1 MASPSKFAGFYNA
14 GDFAYGIN
22 KSVAPLQVIA
32 GPNATGSGT
41 LTLAFATCTTNDGVS
56 FSPLNTNAP
65 INVGGNSSNE
75 TVTPSAV
82 SATTPLV
89 YGSSTL
95 TATFTFLH
103 GTGDQIRSGT
113 VGLQEAIN
121 LASAS
126 GGGIVI
132 VDAGWVTLGG
142 TSAMIS
148 AAVLPA
154 SGKVSIQDN
163 RGGAGAAITQTTV
176 LTAAQITTLNSVGVP
191 NLLPAPGAGNVIEV
205 DRLWI
210 EEVPNTTAFTGGG
223 NITLAYGTQA
233 AQTAATAVIAATL
246 FTTSGTVAEISSAL
260 PVTPGTN
267 GVIASATLLNKAV
280 GLYAATADFAAGNT
294 TAIVKVSYRILTGF

>member
-1 MASPSKFAGFYNA
+1 MASPSNFAGFYSA

-22 KSVAPLQVIA
+22 KSVPPLQVIN
-32 GPNATGSGT
+32 GPNATGSAA
-41 LTLAFATCTTNDGVS
+41 LTLAFASVATNDGVA

-65 INVGGNSSNE
+65 IIVGGGSAEE

-82 SATTPLV
+82 SATTPLI
-89 YGSSTL
+89 YGTSTV
-95 TATFTFLH
+95 TATYASIH
-103 GTGDQIRSGT
+103 GTGDTIRSGT
-113 VGLQEAIN
+113 AGLQEAIN
-121 LASAS
+121 LASS
-126 GGGIVI
+126 KGGGVVV
-132 VDAGWVTLGG
+132 VDSGWVTLGG

-191 NLLPAPGAGNVIEV
+191 NLLPAPGAGNVYEI

-233 AQTAATAVIAATL
+233 AQTAATVAIANTI
-246 FTTSGTVAEISSAL
+246 FTTSGTVAEIGSAL
-260 PVTPGTN
+260 PVTPAN
-267 GVIASATLLNKAV
+267 LPSSTLLNKAV